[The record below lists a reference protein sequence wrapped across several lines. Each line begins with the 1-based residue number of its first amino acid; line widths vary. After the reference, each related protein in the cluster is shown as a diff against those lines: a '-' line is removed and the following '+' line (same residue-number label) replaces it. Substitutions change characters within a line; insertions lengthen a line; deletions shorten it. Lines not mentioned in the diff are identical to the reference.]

1 MGFLLTTIF
10 GFAWVSSGRRCS
22 RAPAGPEGAAEG
34 PGGAGRR
41 ISGHDYQHGRRPLHG
56 ERPLLV
62 HLASHEYE
70 AYGVAS
76 ITEDQSAYARYL
88 GMIQM
93 ASAATLIAGMTKGA
107 EFATAFSMSAAA
119 IALLASI
126 PGFEKLGTPKE
137 PGAIWYVPR
146 KEEGEESHHGITKLT
161 HSLLLPSLPPLG
173 SWAWVSSARRLGRA

>member
-1 MGFLLTTIF
+1 MASHGF
-10 GFAWVSSGRRCS
+10 
-22 RAPAGPEGAAEG
+22 PQGAAARG
-34 PGGAGRR
+34 LPQVPKALPKGLAVRGGVSQDTITNTAAGLFMASGLFTY
-41 ISGHDYQHGRRPLHG
+41 ISP
-56 ERPLLV
+56 
-62 HLASHEYE
+62 AKNME